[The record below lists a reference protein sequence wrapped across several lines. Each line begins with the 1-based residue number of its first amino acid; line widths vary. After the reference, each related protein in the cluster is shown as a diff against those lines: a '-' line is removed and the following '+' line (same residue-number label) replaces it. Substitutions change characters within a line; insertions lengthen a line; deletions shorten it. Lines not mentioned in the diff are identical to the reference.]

1 MFLKSTCN
9 IDFLEMIKVIVIV
22 HPKRFSHVGG
32 MIKRNNGLVVF
43 KGQMFILF
51 NYEWKFDESKEK
63 CHLCKE
69 DLEVRSN
76 YFK

>member
-1 MFLKSTCN
+1 M
-9 IDFLEMIKVIVIV
+9 
-22 HPKRFSHVGG
+22 GG
-32 MIKRNNGLVVF
+32 MIKRNNGLVIF
-43 KGQMFILF
+43 KGQMFISF

-76 YFK
+76 LNFK